1 MEKILIILSGSTN
14 SGKTQTLNKL
24 ICKLQ
29 DEYPLAKTK
38 DSNGKELKFETQLIK
53 GDRLVIF
60 DSINGKKIG
69 INTAGDNSKQVID
82 SIKLF
87 NDNKCDIVVCATK
100 VISNSDNG
108 SVSTMQKA
116 ILGLIDGIKVIP
128 DKVIPLFKILHKG
141 EDQQT
146 LDDKDDYMVKVI
158 LDQLNR
164 FI

>member
-38 DSNGKELKFETQLIK
+38 DSNGKELKFETQIIE

-60 DSINGKKIG
+60 DSINEKKIG
-69 INTAGDNSKQVID
+69 INTAGDNSKQVIE
-82 SIKLF
+82 SIDLF
-87 NDNKCDIVVCATK
+87 DNNDCDIVVCATK

-108 SVSTMQKA
+108 SVSTMQKK
-116 ILGLIDGIKVIP
+116 IPSLIKDT
-128 DKVIPLFKILHKG
+128 KVIPLFKILHKG
-141 EDQQT
+141 ENQQT
-146 LDDKDDYMVKVI
+146 LDDNDDYMVKVI